1 MEIKKLISKLEY
13 ANTKI
18 KLMKSEARKKNYY
31 HYQHFFYTGICIAGD
46 YKR

>member
-18 KLMKSEARKKNYY
+18 KLMNSEARKKIIII
-31 HYQHFFYTGICIAGD
+31 TGIFSIQGFV
-46 YKR
+46 